1 MESVSDERV
10 ASVRLSGPA
19 ALSDTLGVLSTGRL
33 AKKGAT
39 VTREDD
45 LYWIESRV
53 LIDQSHRAR
62 AREAPAPRGSV

>member
-1 MESVSDERV
+1 MSELRRSG
-10 ASVRLSGPA
+10 LSAPA

-33 AKKGAT
+33 ATKGAT

-53 LIDQSHRAR
+53 LIDQSHRAH